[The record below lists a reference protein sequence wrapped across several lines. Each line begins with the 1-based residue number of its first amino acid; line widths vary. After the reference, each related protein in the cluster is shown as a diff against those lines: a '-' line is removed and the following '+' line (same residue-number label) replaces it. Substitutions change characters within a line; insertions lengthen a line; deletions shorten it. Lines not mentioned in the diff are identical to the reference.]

1 MITNV
6 SDRELAL
13 QQALDD
19 TRREVLAYSITV
31 ENTECDRYEALAWSV
46 TCENL
51 EQITITR
58 LHGEASV
65 MIGLLTEAVGV
76 LQTVEPECSTA
87 DEMLTRLR
95 ADIWAVLTAYATRE
109 IKT

>member
-31 ENTECDRYEALAWSV
+31 ENTECDRYEARAWSV
-46 TCENL
+46 TAENL
-51 EQITITR
+51 EQTVEG
-58 LHGEASV
+58 LQGEATV
-65 MIGLLTEAVGV
+65 MVNLLTEAVGV
-76 LQTVEPECSTA
+76 LQTIEPECATEAES
-87 DEMLTRLR
+87 LTRLR
-95 ADIWAVLTAYATRE
+95 GDIWAVLVAVAGRPA
-109 IKT
+109 

>member
-31 ENTECDRYEALAWSV
+31 EN
-46 TCENL
+46 L
-51 EQITITR
+51 EQTVER
-58 LHGEASV
+58 LQGEATV
-65 MIGLLTEAVGV
+65 MVNLLTEAVGV
-76 LQTVEPECSTA
+76 LQTIEPECATEAKS
-87 DEMLTRLR
+87 LTCLR
-95 ADIWAVLTAYATRE
+95 GDIWAVLVAVAGRPA
-109 IKT
+109 